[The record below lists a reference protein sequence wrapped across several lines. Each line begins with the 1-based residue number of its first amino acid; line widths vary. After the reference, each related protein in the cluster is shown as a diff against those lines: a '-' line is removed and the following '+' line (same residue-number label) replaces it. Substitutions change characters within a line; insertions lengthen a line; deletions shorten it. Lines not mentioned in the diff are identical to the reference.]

1 MLSFTLVFFFFRV
14 FCYDYVKNRKR
25 KKKQSTHM
33 IHIICALKIK
43 EMQTNVYCI
52 SASTKVNLHQQL
64 SHERYKFTFG
74 NNRKSSLKKK
84 KISNRKTTRTFSVGC
99 KIRREISFSS
109 KQTKY
114 SELTRFLVF

>member
-1 MLSFTLVFFFFRV
+1 MLSFTLVFFCFRV

-25 KKKQSTHM
+25 KKTVHTHNSYNL
-33 IHIICALKIK
+33 CAKN
-43 EMQTNVYCI
+43 QRNANVYCI

-74 NNRKSSLKKK
+74 NNRKSSLK
-84 KISNRKTTRTFSVGC
+84 RKRKYQTEKQRAHFQLVVKSEE
-99 KIRREISFSS
+99 KFFFSS